1 MDAALLGWLH
11 GHSTLALDAV
21 FRFSSELG
29 LGLFCV
35 PLVLALIVWHLVRGE
50 RREAIAWALVGVATW
65 LLPELVK
72 HAVRRP
78 RPHLW
83 PHLIRVSGF
92 SFPSGHA
99 VAGAALYPLLG
110 WVALRGRPGR
120 GRWGYATGLA
130 VGAFVGVGRCYLGV
144 HWPSDVLAGWVLG
157 TALSAAAVLW
167 LARAARAAGEASPGA
182 PRSPSLDSPGW
193 LP

>member
-1 MDAALLGWLH
+1 VDAALLTWLH
-11 GHSTLALDAV
+11 GHSTPALDAV
-21 FRFSSELG
+21 FRFSNELG
-29 LGLFCV
+29 LGRFCI
-35 PLVLALIVWHLVRGE
+35 PLVLALIAWHLARGE
-50 RREAIAWALVGVATW
+50 RREAIAWTLVGVATW
-65 LLPELVK
+65 FLPELVK
-72 HAVRRP
+72 HAVERP

-157 TALSAAAVLW
+157 AALSLAAVRW
-167 LARAARAAGEASPGA
+167 LSNAPAMSKVGPGGA
-182 PRSPSLDSPGW
+182 PPESLDSPGW